1 MQINVSQLLKS
12 SIGTEREYEVSD
24 YVDITGEDAQNF
36 VEGTAKLTRTNRGIL
51 VKGSFNTQII
61 IACSRCL
68 NNFEYFLKIDI
79 EEEYFPVIDVVSG
92 NVLPLP
98 EEPGYF
104 TIDEHHILDLTEAVR
119 QNAMLALPMKPLCR
133 EDCSG
138 LCTECGQ
145 DLNKEECDCTPKEID
160 PRWAKLAE
168 LASTKRKAKNKG

>member
-12 SIGTEREYEVSD
+12 SIGAEREYEVSD

-36 VEGTAKLTRTNRGIL
+36 VEGTARLTRTNRGIL
-51 VKGSFNTQII
+51 VKGSFNTQIK

-68 NNFEYFLKIDI
+68 NNFAHFLKIDI
-79 EEEYFPVIDVVSG
+79 EEEYF
-92 NVLPLP
+92 
-98 EEPGYF
+98 
-104 TIDEHHILDLTEAVR
+104 HHILDLSEAVR

-133 EDCSG
+133 EDCFG

-145 DLNKEECDCTPKEID
+145 DLNKEECNCTPKEID